1 MKYKVRSGFFV
12 YLNEQVYEPGTE
24 LELTDDQA
32 ALVAHQIE
40 PAEAPKRQRKA
51 AADDG
56 AN

>member
-32 ALVAHQIE
+32 VLVAHQIE